1 MADEHLTLEQYIDE
15 VWKECWAKAEEPTAQ
30 IFGNAETLPPDELAL
45 VFSPAFQKLS
55 QPAKIQRLM
64 EHRKAKGILPN

>member
-1 MADEHLTLEQYIDE
+1 MANHDCTFEQYLDE
-15 VWKECWAKAEEPTAQ
+15 VWKECWTKAEEPTAQ

-45 VFSPAFQKLS
+45 VFSQAFQKLT
-55 QPAKIQRLM
+55 QPGKIQRLM